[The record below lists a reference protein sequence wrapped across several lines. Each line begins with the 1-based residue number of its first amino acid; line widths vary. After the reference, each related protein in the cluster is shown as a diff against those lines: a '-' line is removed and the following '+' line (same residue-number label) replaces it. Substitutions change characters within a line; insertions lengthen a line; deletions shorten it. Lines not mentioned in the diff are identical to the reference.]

1 VRNFGNVVL
10 GELSTPINDCVALT
24 APLRPEIVPSSVAK
38 MKFALPDV
46 VPFETIKSFALLLN
60 TWPVGA
66 DVKPGGD
73 PFGGAMVTTRGVP
86 AGNGTPPAL

>member
-1 VRNFGNVVL
+1 
-10 GELSTPINDCVALT
+10 
-24 APLRPEIVPSSVAK
+24 

-46 VPFETIKSFALLLN
+46 VPFETIKSFVLLLN

-73 PFGGAMVTTRGVP
+73 SFGGAMVTTRGVP

>member
-1 VRNFGNVVL
+1 M
-10 GELSTPINDCVALT
+10 NDWAALT

-46 VPFETIKSFALLLN
+46 VPFETMKSLALLLN

-66 DVKPGGD
+66 DTKPAGE
-73 PFGGAMVTTRGVP
+73 PFGGAIVTTSGV
-86 AGNGTPPAL
+86 AGGTGKGTPAAL